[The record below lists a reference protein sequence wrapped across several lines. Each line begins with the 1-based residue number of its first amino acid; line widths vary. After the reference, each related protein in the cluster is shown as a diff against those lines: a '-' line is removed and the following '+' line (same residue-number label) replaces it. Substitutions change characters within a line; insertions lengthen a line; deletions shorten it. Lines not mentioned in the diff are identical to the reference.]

1 MRTQLALAALAALLL
16 PAAALAF
23 PNTEPDA
30 AQQWY
35 LTQDNAWSFWAT
47 EPKLATVKVA
57 VIDSGIDAGHPE
69 FVGRIVAGAS
79 FVGGSWKTDTCGHGT
94 FVAGVIAANPSN
106 GQGIAGIAF
115 NAKLLIAKVVQS
127 DCNVSTEG
135 EIKGIYW
142 AVNHGARVIN
152 LSIGGIR
159 DPQDSELDSY
169 SAGEEAALEYA
180 YKKGVLVVAADGN
193 GTQAPKTPWPYAD
206 YPAAL
211 PHVLGVAAIK
221 ETGDVPDYSDRDEQ
235 YVDIA
240 APGGPIFSTIPRNL
254 VDDSILGCKDVPYS
268 NCGPSEF
275 QNAIGTSFSTPQV
288 SAAAAL
294 LIGVDPALTPSQV
307 EWLLERSAT
316 DASPV
321 TGCPMCAVGRDSLTG
336 FGDLNIEAALKL
348 LGNEHDLPTPDA
360 YEPNDDA
367 DMPGAKAWPLA
378 VPQTIQATLDYWDDP
393 VDVYAIK
400 LVKGETVFA
409 RLNKGQVP
417 NWLTLWRP
425 GTKTVYGPARAEL
438 ANRAAKGAVIG
449 TQERLSFRVTVGGT
463 YYVEVQAGA
472 GMRAP
477 DRYQLSLAVQKPAPA
492 KA

>member
-1 MRTQLALAALAALLL
+1 MRTQLVFAALVVLLL

-47 EPKLATVKVA
+47 QPKLAQVRVA

-69 FVGRIVAGAS
+69 FAGRIAAGAS
-79 FVGGSWKTDTCGHGT
+79 FVGGSWRTDTCGHGT
-94 FVAGVIAANPSN
+94 FVAGVIAANGHN

-142 AVNHGARVIN
+142 AVAHGARVIN

-169 SAGEEAALEYA
+169 SPGEEAALEYA
-180 YKKGVLVVAADGN
+180 YKKGVLVVAAVGN

-211 PHVLGVAAIK
+211 PHVVGVAAIR
-221 ETGDVPDYSDRDEQ
+221 ETGDVPDYSNRDAQ
-235 YVDIA
+235 FVDIA

-254 VDDSILGCKDVPYS
+254 VDDSILGCSGMPYS

-288 SAAAAL
+288 TAAAAL
-294 LIGVDPALTPSQV
+294 LIGSDPSLTPSQV

-316 DASPV
+316 DASPA
-321 TGCPMCAVGRDSLTG
+321 TGCPECAVGRDSLTG
-336 FGDLNIEAALKL
+336 FGDLNIEAAMKL
-348 LGNEHDLPTPDA
+348 LGNETNLPAPDA

-367 DMPGAKAWPLA
+367 DMPGAQAWPLA
-378 VPQTIQATLDYWDDP
+378 VPKTIDATLDYWDDP
-393 VDVYAIK
+393 VDVYAIH
-400 LVKGETVFA
+400 LAKGETVFA
-409 RLNKGQVP
+409 RLNKVQVP
-417 NWLTLWRP
+417 NSLTLWRP
-425 GTKTVYGPARAEL
+425 GTKTVYGAPRAEL
-438 ANRAAKGAVIG
+438 ANRAATGAAVG
-449 TQERLSFRVTVGGT
+449 AQERLSFRVTVSGT
-463 YYVEVQAGA
+463 YYLEVQADA
-472 GMRAP
+472 GERAV
-477 DRYQLSLAVQKPAPA
+477 DAYQLSIALQKPPPA